1 MKVLNKSPLQ
11 NEEKQETNL
20 LAENLNTESSSSSHV
35 QRYINTLAV
44 VEEEQRSILMVES
57 TSLAMALCLENNT
70 NSCCDLITSDSQN
83 ISNLRREMN
92 SAPQNVELEMST
104 TTSSKTQRD
113 GKSSSGNPRHSTM
126 DIRQLDLDLD
136 EIQVDS
142 SQYQTTFDTDRF
154 HIETAVAI
162 LDDHDQVEITTFAV
176 AAAGDDQQTLQQQQ
190 EQQHPPPTSN

>member
-11 NEEKQETNL
+11 NEEKQATNL
-20 LAENLNTESSSSSHV
+20 LAENLNNESSSSSHV

-57 TSLAMALCLENNT
+57 ASLIAMALCLENNA

-104 TTSSKTQRD
+104 TASNNTQRD
-113 GKSSSGNPRHSTM
+113 GNSSSGNPRHSTM
-126 DIRQLDLDLD
+126 DIRQLDLD

-142 SQYQTTFDTDRF
+142 SQYQTTSETDRY

-162 LDDHDQVEITTFAV
+162 LDDHDQVEITTFA
-176 AAAGDDQQTLQQQQ
+176 AAAAAEGDQSLQQQQ
-190 EQQHPPPTSN
+190 EQQQHPPPTSN